1 MTKKLVLMDHD
12 GAIDDFLAM
21 MLLLTMEE
29 VQPIGV
35 VVTPA
40 DCYPKAGVSVSRK
53 ILDLM
58 GKTEITVAESTV
70 RGINPF
76 PPEFRRDPV
85 IINNFPILNEADRI
99 NTPLASE
106 CGQQFIVSRLQAV
119 TQPVTLM
126 VTGPLTTV
134 AEAIATA
141 PEIIEQ
147 IAEIVWMGG
156 ALRVPGNVEKVFA
169 LEHDGSAEWN
179 VFWDPIAAKYI
190 WDTTIPITLCPLDIT
205 NTVPVTPEFI
215 RKLTKQRRYTL
226 SDLAGMCYALAI
238 PQNYY
243 CWDVLATAYLA
254 RPEFYQIEE
263 QETDII
269 TTGINQGKT
278 ILQPGGKR
286 IKVMTKVDQAAF
298 YNYLLQQLA
307 TVF

>member
-1 MTKKLVLMDHD
+1 MKKLVLMDHD

-29 VQPIGV
+29 VQPLGI

-40 DCYPKAGVSVSRK
+40 DCYPKAAVSVSRK

-58 GKTEITVAESTV
+58 EKTEIAVAESNV

-85 IINNFPILNEADRI
+85 IINNFPILNEAETI
-99 NTPLASE
+99 QTPLASE
-106 CGQQFIVSRLQAV
+106 SGQEFIVTQLQNA
-119 TQPVTLM
+119 TEPVTLM

-134 AEAIATA
+134 ADAIATA
-141 PEIIEQ
+141 PEIIPK
-147 IAEIVWMGG
+147 IAEIIWMGG
-156 ALRVPGNVEKVFA
+156 ALTVPGNVEKVFA

-179 VFWDPIAAKYI
+179 VFWDPVAAKYI
-190 WDTTIPITLCPLDIT
+190 WDTSIPVTLCPLDIT

-215 RKLTKQRRYTL
+215 KKLTKQRKYPL

-243 CWDVLATAYLA
+243 CWDILATAYLA
-254 RPEFYQIEE
+254 RPQFYRIEE
-263 QETDII
+263 RETDII
-269 TTGINQGKT
+269 SQGISQGKT
-278 ILQPGGKR
+278 ILKSGGKK
-286 IKVMTKVDQAAF
+286 IQVMTEVDRESF
-298 YNYLLQQLA
+298 YDYLLQQFA
-307 TVF
+307 K